1 MPNKLIS
8 FKDLVVVDNLP
19 GMGEYINYQSQ
30 KRKRGHFDTQGE
42 SFGESKNTPNDGN
55 PCWDTHKKV
64 GTKMKN
70 GKRVNDCVPKEEVEQ
85 VEEGYLGAQGEKGR
99 DYRNAG
105 TFSKSDAYSHAKKHN
120 GVVHKDPSGKY
131 LVKHGRGKNVSE
143 EVEQVDEALTHQ
155 QRVKASIRMKKM
167 KSRIKMGRD
176 RAAKR
181 TPTMDVVKKRAFRK
195 ARLAVLKKMTKGQG
209 KDELSFSRRADIE
222 KKLEKKSALIQRLA
236 KKLIPDVRKKDRE
249 RRAAK

>member
-70 GKRVNDCVPKEEVEQ
+70 GKRVNDCVPK
-85 VEEGYLGAQGEKGR
+85 
-99 DYRNAG
+99 
-105 TFSKSDAYSHAKKHN
+105 
-120 GVVHKDPSGKY
+120 
-131 LVKHGRGKNVSE
+131 E